1 MRTKY
6 YFCIAFP
13 SSPVLRTLLHYPLEP
28 CDHVQIGW
36 QLART
41 TVTPIATSTDDNIR
55 KPLFSYLIKCN
66 VSIS

>member
-13 SSPVLRTLLHYPLEP
+13 SSPVLSEP

-55 KPLFSYLIKCN
+55 KTLFSYLIKCN